1 MFKKMFVIFT
11 IIGLLTA
18 CGGNDEAKDK
28 SKEGATQEQK
38 KGEPTKVRGDF
49 TTTEELAQ
57 MDFDSKNFTWNDIYL
72 SEQTFSELLFNLTEP
87 DDQGEVVLE
96 RAELVE
102 WDTVEL
108 VINNYEGDSLKNSL
122 QAVYL
127 DSIVRQ
133 FYKHSEFYD
142 GEEPHIRVL
151 DLDGLVI
158 AENKEPIKLEDEK
171 KKEKDKK

>member
-1 MFKKMFVIFT
+1 MFA

-18 CGGNDEAKDK
+18 CGGNDEEAAKDK
-28 SKEGATQEQK
+28 PKDGATQVQN

-49 TTTEELAQ
+49 TTTEELAN
-57 MDFDSKNFTWNDIYL
+57 MDFDSKSFSWNDIYL
-72 SEQTFSELLFNLTEP
+72 SEQTFTELLFNLTEP
-87 DDQGEVVLE
+87 DDQGEVVLGS
-96 RAELVE
+96 AELVE

-108 VINNYEGDSLKNSL
+108 VINNYEGNSLKNSL

-133 FYKHSEFYD
+133 LYKHSELYD

-151 DLDGLVI
+151 DLEGFVI
-158 AENKEPIKLEDEK
+158 AENKEPIKLGEEEK
-171 KKEKDKK
+171 KKEKGK